1 MTAPTVDEPRRA
13 PSARQPGYNRPMPH
27 VKWPIAGVV
36 LALGLGIAHVALGV
50 GPAASRPVADATQ
63 LAVASPAAPRPTAT
77 FADVVARASTLP
89 RLRSLL
95 VSVDGQI
102 VEERYFR
109 GATAA
114 RAENLKSASKSI
126 IALLVGIAL
135 DRGLLK
141 SLDQPIGPFFPQY
154 LKGQPEKAAITIGD
168 LVSMRAGL
176 EATSGRDYGRWVLS
190 GNWVRHALQQPFE
203 DEPGGRMVYSTGSS
217 HLLSAILTRV
227 SGMSTL
233 EFARR
238 HLGKPLGITI
248 PAWTRDPQG
257 IYLGGNEMHLR
268 SRDLLKIGELVLNE
282 GRAGNRQVVSEQW
295 LRESAVPRTVSRFS
309 GTRAYG
315 YGWWL
320 RELADYDV
328 VYAWGYGG
336 QFAFVIP
343 DLRAVVVTT
352 SVSDPGSER
361 RDHLDGIYDLVEE
374 TVIPAIEGTP
384 RS

>member
-1 MTAPTVDEPRRA
+1 M
-13 PSARQPGYNRPMPH
+13 
-27 VKWPIAGVV
+27 
-36 LALGLGIAHVALGV
+36 LGV
-50 GPAASRPVADATQ
+50 AAGLATAHARLGREPAQD
-63 LAVASPAAPRPTAT
+63 LAVASPSGAGDDSRARDVS
-77 FADVVARASTLP
+77 FADVVARAAALP

-95 VSVDGQI
+95 VSVEGRL
-102 VEERYFR
+102 VEERYFH
-109 GATAA
+109 GATAG
-114 RAENLKSASKSI
+114 RAANLKSASKTI

-141 SLDQPIGPFFPQY
+141 SLEQPIGPFFPQY

-168 LVSMRAGL
+168 LVTMRAGL
-176 EATSGRDYGRWVLS
+176 EATSGRNYGRWVLS
-190 GNWVRHALQQPFE
+190 SNWVRHVLQQPFE
-203 DEPGGRMVYSTGSS
+203 DEPGGRMIYSTGSS

-238 HLGKPLGITI
+238 HLGTPLGITI

-268 SRDLLKIGELVLNE
+268 PRDLLKIGELYLNE
-282 GRAGNRQVVSEQW
+282 GRVGERQVVSEEW
-295 LRESAVPRTVSRFS
+295 LRESAVARTISRFS

-320 RELADYDV
+320 RELARYDI

-352 SVSDPGSER
+352 SVSDPGTER

-374 TVIPAIEGTP
+374 WVIPAIEHR
-384 RS
+384 RSDR

>member
-1 MTAPTVDEPRRA
+1 VRRRHWTIAGLLVVLGSGLALAALGRGEPRA
-13 PSARQPGYNRPMPH
+13 DPGRTP
-27 VKWPIAGVV
+27 
-36 LALGLGIAHVALGV
+36 
-50 GPAASRPVADATQ
+50 Q
-63 LAVASPAAPRPTAT
+63 LAVAAPAPRPTVT

-95 VSVDGQI
+95 VSVDGQL
-102 VEERYFR
+102 VEERYFH

-114 RAENLKSASKSI
+114 RAANLKSASKSI

-135 DRGLLK
+135 DRGVLK

-176 EATSGRDYGRWVLS
+176 EATSGRNYGRWVLS

-217 HLLSAILTRV
+217 HLLSAILTRA
-227 SGMSTL
+227 SGVSTL

-238 HLGKPLGITI
+238 HLGAPLGITI

-268 SRDLLKIGELVLNE
+268 PRDLLKIGELVLND
-282 GRAGNRQVVSEQW
+282 GRVGERQVVSAEW

-374 TVIPAIEGTP
+374 TVIPAVEDYS
-384 RS
+384 R